1 MILKI
6 LHFASIRILNRIIL
20 GFVLLLLLLLR
31 LLLLLT
37 LIVIIQVL
45 STGLLILGD
54 PEKCINYLQRI
65 RKA

>member
-1 MILKI
+1 
-6 LHFASIRILNRIIL
+6 
-20 GFVLLLLLLLR
+20 VLLLLLLLR

>member
-20 GFVLLLLLLLR
+20 GFVLLLLR